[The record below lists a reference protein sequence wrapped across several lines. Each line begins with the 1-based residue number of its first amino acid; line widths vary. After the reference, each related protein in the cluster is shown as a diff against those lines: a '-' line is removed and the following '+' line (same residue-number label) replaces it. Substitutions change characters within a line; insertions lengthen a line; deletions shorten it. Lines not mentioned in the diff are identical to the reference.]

1 MSFTVEIKGLRELQ
15 AKLKALPV
23 QLKKEANGI
32 VQRGA
37 EVFIRGAQRDV
48 PVRFG
53 FLRGA
58 INFAPNPVTNLQVR
72 LAAWKKYAAY
82 LEWGTIT
89 RVVVPA
95 GLEPYAITFKGRG
108 IRKNGGIFPHPFFFK
123 QLPLAKK
130 TIEQGFSSM
139 LKDIKL

>member
-1 MSFTVEIKGLRELQ
+1 MSFTVEIKGLTELQ
-15 AKLKALPV
+15 AKLKALPDR
-23 QLKKEANGI
+23 LKKEANGMM
-32 VQRGA
+32 QRGA
-37 EVFIRGAQRDV
+37 EVFVRSAQRDV
-48 PVRFG
+48 PVEFG

-58 INFAPNPVTNLQVR
+58 INFMPNPVTNLRVA
-72 LAAWKKYAAY
+72 LVAGKHYAPY

-130 TIEQGFSSM
+130 TVEQGFSSM